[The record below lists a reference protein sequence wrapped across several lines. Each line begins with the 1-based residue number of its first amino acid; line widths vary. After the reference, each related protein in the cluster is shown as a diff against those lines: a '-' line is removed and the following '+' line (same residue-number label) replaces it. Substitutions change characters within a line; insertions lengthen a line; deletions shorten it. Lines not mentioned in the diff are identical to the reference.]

1 MSKEK
6 IMSVM
11 HMLNY
16 LENRFIESS
25 IKVKIQLYMLPL
37 LSFLFVLYLIN
48 MNLVSKP
55 QEVSSSKIK
64 NIDKR
69 KYSGSYLLLKKDI
82 EDFCFKNKITVVRL
96 SNKNKSILINAKSSI
111 KKLMSFIYMLE
122 SINNF
127 SNIKTFS
134 LNKIKKT
141 NIYEYSIEVTFNK
154 YYIKQ
159 KRTEAKEKI
168 KTKKMPIKVKAI
180 IGGNVLINEKWINK
194 NDSIGEYKLTSINK
208 DFVELLY
215 KNKTIK
221 IKINKNEKFIK

>member
-1 MSKEK
+1 
-6 IMSVM
+6 
-11 HMLNY
+11 MLNY

-37 LSFLFVLYLIN
+37 LSFLFILYLIN

-55 QEVSSSKIK
+55 QEVSSNEIK
-64 NIDKR
+64 NIEKR

-82 EDFCFKNKITVVRL
+82 EGFCFKNKITVVRL

-159 KRTEAKEKI
+159 KRTESKEKI